1 MQDFPTSSTPQL
13 SEDATYTWQ
22 VPDGW
27 QQGRGAFGGLVLAAL
42 IRAFEQEADTPAQPL
57 RAVNATLCGP
67 VLAEEAEISVEMLRQ
82 GSNTS
87 TLAARIT
94 QEGTVRAH
102 ATALFG
108 RRRVEDGDWNDY
120 DTPAIGNWREADVAH
135 LPEPLAPTFT
145 QHMEFRP
152 LSGFPF
158 SGSAEREVNG
168 WVRPKHPGEARDA
181 AYLACCMDAYWP
193 AAFAAI
199 TSPRPMATITFS
211 MEFPGTLDGLDLD
224 APLFFRSTCP
234 MSRDG
239 YMVEFRELFGED
251 GRLLALNQQ
260 TICIIK

>member
-13 SEDATYTWQ
+13 TRDATYTWS

-42 IRAFEQEADTPAQPL
+42 IRAFEAEAHADEQPL

-67 VLAEEAEISVEMLRQ
+67 VLAEEAEIGVEMLRA

-87 TLAARIT
+87 TLSARLT
-94 QEGTVRAH
+94 QADSVRAH
-102 ATALFG
+102 ATAMFG
-108 RRRVEDGDWNDY
+108 QRRVDDGDWNNY
-120 DTPAIGNWREADVAH
+120 DTPEIGDWQEAGVAE
-135 LPEPLAPTFT
+135 LPAPLAPTFT
-145 QHMEFRP
+145 QHIEFRP
-152 LSGFPF
+152 QTGFPF
-158 SGSAEREVNG
+158 TGATEREVSG
-168 WVRPKHPGEARDA
+168 WVRPRRPGERRDA

-193 AAFAAI
+193 AAFAAV
-199 TSPRPMATITFS
+199 TSPRPMATVTFA
-211 MEFPGTLDGLDLD
+211 MEFPGTFDGLDLD

-234 MSRDG
+234 VSRDG
-239 YMVEFRELFGED
+239 YMVEFRELFGAD